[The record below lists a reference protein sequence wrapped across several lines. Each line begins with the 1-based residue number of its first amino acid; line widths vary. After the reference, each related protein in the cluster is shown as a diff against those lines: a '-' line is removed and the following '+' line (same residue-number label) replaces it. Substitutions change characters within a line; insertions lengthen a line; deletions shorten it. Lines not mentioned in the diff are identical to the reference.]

1 LNSGIWRTGYR
12 WLVAT
17 PLRSILVV
25 LTVLAAPPAALA
37 CACCA
42 ERGAWFQAVE
52 RLGTHERAEL
62 NRVRFAREARLYLT
76 AAGFAAV
83 RGITRPAARY
93 TISRSVRAGR
103 WTLAFR
109 DARGGAGTLSFAVPP
124 RGESF
129 GVDPRDGR
137 SHPGGGPLLYKEW
150 RLSGAASATGSF
162 SPRGGLRFRLVLQG
176 RGNVCLAAEQFRHW
190 RLEVTGPDVR
200 YAFYGALQPPA
211 PRP

>member
-1 LNSGIWRTGYR
+1 MPI
-12 WLVAT
+12 

-62 NRVRFAREARLYLT
+62 NRVRLGREAQLYLT
-76 AAGFAAV
+76 AAGSDGV
-83 RGITRPAARY
+83 KGITRPVARY
-93 TISRSVRAGR
+93 TVARSARAGR

-109 DARGGAGTLSFAVPP
+109 DARGRAGTLSFAVPP

-129 GVDPRDGR
+129 GADPRDGR
-137 SHPGGGPLLYKEW
+137 THPGGGPLLYKEW
-150 RLSGAASATGSF
+150 RLSGMASATGIF
-162 SPRGGLRFRLVLQG
+162 SPRRALRFRLVLQG

-190 RLEVTGPDVR
+190 RLEVTGPGAR
-200 YAFYGALQPPA
+200 YAFYGTLRPPA
-211 PRP
+211 SRP